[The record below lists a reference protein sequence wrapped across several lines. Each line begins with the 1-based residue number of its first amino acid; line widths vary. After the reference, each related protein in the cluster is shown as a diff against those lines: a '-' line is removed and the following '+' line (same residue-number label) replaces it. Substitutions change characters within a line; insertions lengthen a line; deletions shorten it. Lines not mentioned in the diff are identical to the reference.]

1 MGGKDKIVLEEVE
14 IDQRKR
20 RQALQNIAKAVEGKR
35 YVYSPSGWEIFRG
48 QLKYISPFCL
58 GGQLLGLL
66 FMVALFEYFWWKGE
80 SMLTFL
86 GAASVAS
93 SSMGIFLMLELNRSN
108 SIGLMELEQTCYLNF
123 KQIWCVK
130 MILFGCVDILTLT
143 VLSAVVAR
151 SVSCGIFRAAVY
163 LLAPFVVSNMVQ
175 LLVFSLLRGRGKEY
189 LQAGAAIACGM
200 ASLVPLCNPSWYAAA
215 SFGIW
220 VLVLVAATICLIG
233 EMSLVY
239 HKMEEGEILCWN

>member
-1 MGGKDKIVLEEVE
+1 M
-14 IDQRKR
+14 
-20 RQALQNIAKAVEGKR
+20 
-35 YVYSPSGWEIFRG
+35 
-48 QLKYISPFCL
+48 
-58 GGQLLGLL
+58 GLL